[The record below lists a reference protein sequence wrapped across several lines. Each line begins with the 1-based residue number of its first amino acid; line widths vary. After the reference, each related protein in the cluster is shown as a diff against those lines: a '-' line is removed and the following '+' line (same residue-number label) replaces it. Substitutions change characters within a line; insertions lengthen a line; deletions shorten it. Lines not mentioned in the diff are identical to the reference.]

1 MPRWRI
7 GTRYDRLSAG
17 SVDFGANGAFFDI
30 TDFDPSRWSLMTDY
44 SPSEF
49 SRFRLQFARNKS
61 VQGDP
66 DSQVILQYIMSI
78 GPHGAHK
85 F

>member
-1 MPRWRI
+1 
-7 GTRYDRLSAG
+7 
-17 SVDFGANGAFFDI
+17 VDFGANQAFLHDPH
-30 TDFDPSRWSLMTDY
+30 FDPSRWSLMTDY

-49 SRFRLQFARNKS
+49 SRFRLQVARDRS
-61 VQGDP
+61 LQGDP
-66 DSQVILQYIMSI
+66 DNQLILQYIMSI